1 VSSKVTL
8 RRCVSCRQL
17 HDRCELLR
25 VIRLP
30 SGQGL
35 VLDQGMGRSAYL
47 CPKRCCLE
55 DARKRRR
62 LQRALRVP
70 VADSVY
76 DALAQRLVPE
86 AEKPLRQ
93 DEDCPSHA
101 E

>member
-1 VSSKVTL
+1 MSSKVTL

-76 DALAQRLVPE
+76 DALAERLKPE

-93 DEDCPSHA
+93 DEDCPFHA